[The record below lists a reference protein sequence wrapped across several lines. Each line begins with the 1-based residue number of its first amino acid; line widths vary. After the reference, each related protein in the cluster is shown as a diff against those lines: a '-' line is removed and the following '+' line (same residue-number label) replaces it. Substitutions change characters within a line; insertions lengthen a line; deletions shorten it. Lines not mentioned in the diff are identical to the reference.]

1 MPWQRALPLAE
12 LLPQRPHRVELAGRA
27 VLLVL
32 LADGVRALGDV
43 CPHNGASLS
52 EGVVKDE
59 CVTCPS
65 HLWRF
70 SLIDGQKQG
79 DPRTRIAVYPTRI
92 VDSCIEVDVSPAPAP
107 RSLRE
112 VLLAHAR
119 GEDIDSEGN
128 TA

>member
-32 LADGVRALGDV
+32 LADGVHALGDV

-92 VDSCIEVDVSPAPAP
+92 MDSCIEVDVSPAPAP

-119 GEDIDSEGN
+119 GEDIDPEGN
-128 TA
+128 TP

>member
-32 LADGVRALGDV
+32 LADGVHALSDV

-92 VDSCIEVDVSPAPAP
+92 VDSCIEVDVSPPPAP

-128 TA
+128 TP

>member
-1 MPWQRALPLAE
+1 MPWQRAIPLAE
-12 LLPQRPHRVELAGRA
+12 LLPQRPHRVELLGRA
-27 VLLVL
+27 VMLVAL
-32 LADGVRALGDV
+32 PDGVHALGDV

-52 EGVVKDE
+52 EGVVKGD

-70 SLIDGQKQG
+70 SLIDGLKQG
-79 DPRTRIAVYPTRI
+79 DPRTRIAVYPTRV
-92 VDSCIEVDVSPAPAP
+92 VDSCIEVDVTPAPAQ

-119 GEDIDSEGN
+119 GEDLDADGGSS
-128 TA
+128 